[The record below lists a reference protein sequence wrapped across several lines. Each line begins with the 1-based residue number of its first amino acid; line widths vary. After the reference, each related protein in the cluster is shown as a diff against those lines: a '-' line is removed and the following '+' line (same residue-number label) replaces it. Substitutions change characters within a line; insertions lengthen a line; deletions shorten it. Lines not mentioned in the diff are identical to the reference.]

1 MAKNPLKDITLQ
13 EVLKEEQW
21 WQSPENVQK
30 VRKYYRMLHVQ
41 FGEEEIEKAAKKE
54 KKTKDAAA
62 KADSG
67 DPLAAALGKSRT

>member
-30 VRKYYRMLHVQ
+30 VRTYYRMLHIQ

-54 KKTKDAAA
+54 KKLKET
-62 KADSG
+62 ADKTDNG